1 MGTWARSHRAT
12 GCKQDK
18 EVMVDLETLGNSRRF
33 LSRRVP
39 NHSGRSGAMQGKEAE
54 GRFPLEAAARVQVK
68 YQEPE
73 IGLGMGIKM
82 PLGNTKRDELY
93 HLNY

>member
-1 MGTWARSHRAT
+1 M
-12 GCKQDK
+12 
-18 EVMVDLETLGNSRRF
+18 E
-33 LSRRVP
+33 
-39 NHSGRSGAMQGKEAE
+39 QGKEAE
-54 GRFPLEAAARVQVK
+54 GRFPLEPAARVQVK